1 MENLNQ
7 QVDEMEQLSPEE
19 LAKRKEEMLS
29 FYTDSLPYLNAQYEY
44 ESILAKIDEVRF
56 KRASI
61 QVQFGMLMQ
70 SQSEHNQIEDDAETE
85 PETESLHAPKERKLK
100 KS

>member
-19 LAKRKEEMLS
+19 LTKRKEEMLS
-29 FYTDSLPYLNAQYEY
+29 FYTDSLPYLTAQYEY

-70 SQSEHNQIEDDAETE
+70 SQSEQGQHEDEQE
-85 PETESLHAPKERKLK
+85 QETESLNAPKERKLK

>member
-7 QVDEMEQLSPEE
+7 QMPEMEDMSPEQIAE
-19 LAKRKEEMLS
+19 RKAEMLA
-29 FYTDSLPYLNAQYEY
+29 FYTDSLSYLQAQYEY
-44 ESILAKIDEVRF
+44 ENILSKIDEVRF

-61 QVQFGMLMQ
+61 QMQFAMMMNGSNEQ
-70 SQSEHNQIEDDAETE
+70 EKNEEQETTNS
-85 PETESLHAPKERKLK
+85 PDAPKERKLK

>member
-7 QVDEMEQLSPEE
+7 QMPEMEDMTPEQLAE
-19 LAKRKEEMLS
+19 RKEEMLS
-29 FYTDSLPYLNAQYEY
+29 FYTDSLPYLQAQYEY
-44 ESILAKIDEVRF
+44 ESVLAKIDEVRF

-61 QVQFGMLMQ
+61 QMQFAMMMQ
-70 SQSEHNQIEDDAETE
+70 EPKGEELEEE
-85 PETESLHAPKERKLK
+85 PETTETPNAPKERKLK

>member
-44 ESILAKIDEVRF
+44 ERILDKIDEVRF

-70 SQSEHNQIEDDAETE
+70 SQSEHNQIEDDSEVE
-85 PETESLHAPKERKLK
+85 QETESLNAPKERKLK

>member
-7 QVDEMEQLSPEE
+7 QMPEMEELTPEQLAE
-19 LAKRKEEMLS
+19 RKQEMLS
-29 FYTDSLPYLNAQYEY
+29 FYTDSLPYLEAQYEY

-61 QVQFGMLMQ
+61 QMQFGMMMQ
-70 SQSEHNQIEDDAETE
+70 EPKQGEE
-85 PETESLHAPKERKLK
+85 PETTESPNAPKERKLK
-100 KS
+100 KA

>member
-7 QVDEMEQLSPEE
+7 QPEDMEQLSPEQ
-19 LAKRKEEMLS
+19 LAARKEEMLS

-44 ESILAKIDEVRF
+44 ESILSKIDEVRF

-61 QVQFGMLMQ
+61 QMQFAMMMQ
-70 SQSEHNQIEDDAETE
+70 EPKGEELEEELETSDT
-85 PETESLHAPKERKLK
+85 PNAPKERKLK

>member
-7 QVDEMEQLSPEE
+7 QMPEMEDMTPEQIAE
-19 LAKRKEEMLS
+19 RKAEMLS
-29 FYTDSLPYLNAQYEY
+29 FYTDSLPYLEAQYEY
-44 ESILAKIDEVRF
+44 ENILSKIDEVRF

-61 QVQFGMLMQ
+61 QMQFAMMMNGQ
-70 SQSEHNQIEDDAETE
+70 KEKEEIDE
-85 PETESLHAPKERKLK
+85 PETTDSPNAPKERKLK

>member
-7 QVDEMEQLSPEE
+7 QPEEMEHLSPEQ
-19 LAKRKEEMLS
+19 LAARKEEMLS

-44 ESILAKIDEVRF
+44 ESILSKIDEVRF

-61 QVQFGMLMQ
+61 QMQFAMMMQ
-70 SQSEHNQIEDDAETE
+70 EPKDTE
-85 PETESLHAPKERKLK
+85 EEQENDESLNAPKERKLK

>member
-7 QVDEMEQLSPEE
+7 QMPEMEDMTPEQIAE
-19 LAKRKEEMLS
+19 RKAEMLA
-29 FYTDSLPYLNAQYEY
+29 FYTDSLPYLQAQYEY
-44 ESILAKIDEVRF
+44 ESILSKIDEVRF

-61 QVQFGMLMQ
+61 QMQFAMMMNGPKEQ
-70 SQSEHNQIEDDAETE
+70 EETYE
-85 PETESLHAPKERKLK
+85 PENTDSPNAPKERKLK

>member
-7 QVDEMEQLSPEE
+7 QMPEMEDMTPEQIAE
-19 LAKRKEEMLS
+19 RKAEMLS
-29 FYTDSLPYLNAQYEY
+29 FYTDSLPYLQAQYEY
-44 ESILAKIDEVRF
+44 ENILSKIDEVRF

-61 QVQFGMLMQ
+61 QMQFAMMMNGQ
-70 SQSEHNQIEDDAETE
+70 KEQEEQE
-85 PETESLHAPKERKLK
+85 ETESPNAPKERKLK

>member
-7 QVDEMEQLSPEE
+7 QVDEMEQLTPEE
-19 LAKRKEEMLS
+19 LTKRKEDMLS

-44 ESILAKIDEVRF
+44 ENILAKIDEVRF

-61 QVQFGMLMQ
+61 QMQFAMLMQ
-70 SQSEHNQIEDDAETE
+70 SQNEESDEDQNNELETD
-85 PETESLHAPKERKLK
+85 TESLNAPKERKLK

>member
-7 QVDEMEQLSPEE
+7 QMPEMEDMTPEQIAE
-19 LAKRKEEMLS
+19 RKAEMLS
-29 FYTDSLPYLNAQYEY
+29 FYTDSLPYLEAQYEY
-44 ESILAKIDEVRF
+44 ENILSKIDEVRF

-61 QVQFGMLMQ
+61 QMQFAMMMNGQ
-70 SQSEHNQIEDDAETE
+70 KEKEETDE
-85 PETESLHAPKERKLK
+85 PETMDSPNAPKERKLK